1 MDDLSAL
8 RLQIEWGADE
18 ALEEA
23 PVDRLHGSGL
33 AAPPPPAPL
42 PQGEGEIGASRAPS
56 PAERGRVGEGAPP
69 PPTQPRATTAERASG
84 MAAAAATLE
93 ALRTAIAE
101 FDGCALRDTASHLV
115 FAEGDPSADLLL
127 IGEPPGADEDRGGTP
142 FAGLGGA
149 YLDRMLASIGLERS
163 HLMLTP
169 LIPWRPPGDRPPS
182 PTELAICLPF
192 LHRLIALAGPR
203 RIVLFGALPARALLQ
218 QTAARRRPR
227 GAWID
232 TPIPGL
238 PQSIPTL
245 PTFSPAELMR
255 SPKDRRAAWTDLRL
269 LRRTLDADAAT

>member
-1 MDDLSAL
+1 
-8 RLQIEWGADE
+8 
-18 ALEEA
+18 
-23 PVDRLHGSGL
+23 L
-33 AAPPPPAPL
+33 A
-42 PQGEGEIGASRAPS
+42 
-56 PAERGRVGEGAPP
+56 V
-69 PPTQPRATTAERASG
+69 
-84 MAAAAATLE
+84 AAAAATLD
-93 ALRTAIAE
+93 ALRAAIAE

-149 YLDRMLASIGLERS
+149 YLDRMLASIGLHRS
-163 HLMLTP
+163 QLMLAP

-182 PTELAICLPF
+182 PTELTICLPF

-203 RIVLFGALPARALLQ
+203 RILPLGALSARALLP
-218 QTAARRRPR
+218 QTASRRRPR

-238 PQSIPTL
+238 PQTVPAL

-255 SPKDRRAAWTDLRL
+255 SPKDRRAAWADLRL